1 MGIRMSGLVSNL
13 DTDTIVKELMSAQRM
28 KKTKIENKVTKLDW
42 KTEKWKELNTK
53 IYSLYTGS
61 LSKMRLQGNYKTKKA
76 TSSDESKVTVT
87 ADSTAVNGSHT
98 LQIKQ
103 IASAQY
109 MTGKAIKT
117 STDGNVK
124 GTTKLVDLKDSSFTL
139 NQDDS
144 GKTIN
149 SSIIISTEKKTVNF
163 DISES
168 STVDDFLLACKNAG
182 INASFDTNQ
191 NRFFISSSSSGVENT
206 FSITSATSET
216 ATYRVKLR
224 DAVGYSSFSDADKTK
239 FDKALEASTNAEETA
254 EDREA
259 AKKVLDSFVDRK
271 TTKDLTEA
279 FKNGIG
285 SDEEKALMGTY
296 KESAISAYEV
306 AVQKAEEKYMTK
318 HNIASA
324 DDLNR
329 SLKSYKDAIETAVA
343 SAAKTFVSSIKA
355 NAEDV
360 DNPYNVARDSFD
372 EIFSDY
378 EGSDS
383 TITETFELDNLGL
396 TSVKYNSDNTYSY
409 YSGTEYT
416 NTAPTG
422 ISAIEAKDSIVVYN
436 GAELVSS
443 SSTITAN
450 GLTMNLKGETAV
462 GETISIALNNDTDAV
477 YSMVKDF
484 IKEYNTLLDEMNT
497 LYNAKSARG
506 YDPLTSEQKEAM
518 TDDEVEKWE
527 TKIKDSLLRRDD
539 TLSSVMNSLKAIS
552 GYSTTVNGKSY
563 SLASFGI
570 SSALYTEK
578 GKLHINGD
586 KDDTLVA
593 DEKDKLMKAIQED
606 PETVTKVLNE
616 ISSKLYDDL
625 QGKMRSSSISSA
637 LTFYNDKE
645 MSKTKTKY
653 EDEMDTL
660 EDRLKDMEDRYY
672 KQFSAM
678 ETAMS
683 KLNSQSNQL
692 SSLIGSNS

>member
-497 LYNAKSARG
+497 LYGAKSARG